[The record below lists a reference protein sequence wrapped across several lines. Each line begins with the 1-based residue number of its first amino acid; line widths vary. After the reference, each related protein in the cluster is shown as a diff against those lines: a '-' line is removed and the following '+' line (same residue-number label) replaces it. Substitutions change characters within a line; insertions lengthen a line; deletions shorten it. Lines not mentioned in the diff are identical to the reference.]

1 MKMIVT
7 TVLTAM
13 ALVSVAAPA
22 WADVAITPPSPVD
35 VVTQSTTTPLLY
47 IGLACCLGLF
57 VIAAIVVGVI
67 LIVRHN
73 KKKQA
78 GE

>member
-22 WADVAITPPSPVD
+22 WADVPVGPPNPG
-35 VVTQSTTTPLLY
+35 
-47 IGLACCLGLF
+47 GLGCIVPF
-57 VIAAIVVGVI
+57 VIVAVLVGVI

-73 KKKQA
+73 KKKQP